1 MRWYRDP
8 LLHFLLIGAGL
19 FVVNTAIRQNTKTDA
34 AGRIV
39 ITAAD
44 VDRLRE
50 SWTRNRGRRPTDA
63 EMRLVLEHMVREEVL
78 FREAMRL
85 GLADEDTVVRHRM
98 VAKMEF
104 LNSSVAEQAEPV
116 ESDLRAFFT
125 DRREN
130 YQSSPTISF
139 EHVYFDRDLRGDAA
153 FGDARRTLSA
163 LRSDP
168 SAPAHADAFDGEIE
182 YALQTSADVQRVFGK
197 RFADAVFAL
206 GVDMWQGPLE
216 SDRGVHLVR
225 VLEKL
230 NAAPSDFERVRE
242 RVLRDWR
249 VDRRRTAEAEAYE
262 RLRETY
268 HIVIE
273 APRTESDGG

>member
-19 FVVNTAIRQNTKTDA
+19 FVVNTAIRQNTKTDG

-44 VDRLRE
+44 VDRLRQ

-85 GLADEDTVVRHRM
+85 GLADEDTVVRQRM

-104 LNSSVAEQAEPV
+104 LNSSVAEQAEPG
-116 ESDLRAFFT
+116 ESDLRAFFQN
-125 DRREN
+125 RREN
-130 YQSSPTISF
+130 YQSSPAINF

-168 SAPAHADAFDGEIE
+168 SAPARADAFDGEIE
-182 YALQTSADVQRVFGK
+182 YTLQTSADVQRVFGK
-197 RFADAVFAL
+197 RFADDVFAL

-242 RVLRDWR
+242 RVMRDWR

-268 HIVIE
+268 DIVIE
-273 APRTESDGG
+273 APRAESDGG

>member
-1 MRWYRDP
+1 MRLYRDP

-19 FVVNTAIRQNTKTDA
+19 FVLDAAFRRSAEMDA

-39 ITAAD
+39 VTAAD
-44 VDRLRE
+44 IDRLRQ

-63 EMRLVLEHMVREEVL
+63 EMRLVLERLVREEVL

-85 GLADEDTVVRHRM
+85 GLADEDTVVRQRM

-104 LNSSVAEQAEPV
+104 LNSSVAEQAEPG
-116 ESDLRAFFT
+116 ELELRAFFE
-125 DRREN
+125 DNREN
-130 YQSSPTISF
+130 SRSSPTISF
-139 EHVYFDRDLRGDAA
+139 EHLYFDRDQRGDAVWS
-153 FGDARRTLSA
+153 DTRRALSA

-168 SAPAHADAFDGEIE
+168 SAPARADVFDGQTE

-197 RFADAVFAL
+197 RFADDVFAL
-206 GVDMWQGPLE
+206 GVDMWQGPIE

-225 VLEKL
+225 VREKL
-230 NAAPSDFERVRE
+230 NADSLDFERVRK

-249 VDRRRTAEAEAYE
+249 VDRRRTAEAQAYN

-268 HIVIE
+268 DIIIE
-273 APRTESDGG
+273 QPPAKSDGG